1 MDETTD
7 PDVLTSLQDHE
18 DTADECIETNREE
31 NSAVAFL
38 SELTGP
44 QDSTHDDPKIPSDH
58 VPCTG
63 LRDQN
68 VQAYVANTIQIV
80 GGSRP
85 RYVIARELY
94 RRVFGN
100 DKKSAL

>member
-7 PDVLTSLQDHE
+7 PDVLTSIPDHE
-18 DTADECIETNREE
+18 DIADECIDTNREE
-31 NSAVAFL
+31 RSTVAFL
-38 SELTGP
+38 SDITGP
-44 QDSTHDDPKIPSDH
+44 QDSTHDDPDIPSDH

-68 VQAYVANTIQIV
+68 VQAYVANTTQIV

-85 RYVIARELY
+85 RYVIAQEIY

-100 DKKSAL
+100 DKKSEL